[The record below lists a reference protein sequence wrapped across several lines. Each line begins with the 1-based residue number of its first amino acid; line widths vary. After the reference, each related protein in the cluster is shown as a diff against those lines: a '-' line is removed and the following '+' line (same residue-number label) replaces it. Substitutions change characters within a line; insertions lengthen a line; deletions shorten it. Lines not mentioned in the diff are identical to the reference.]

1 MYDSCTFVKM
11 TPSGCSYQGLFLG
24 PQFWPT
30 GVCVCA
36 PVWCVSFVTMAL
48 RCVLQLGVLT
58 PELLS
63 SEWPSPGPMNFK
75 VDFPSL

>member
-1 MYDSCTFVKM
+1 MVAATKVYFLVLS
-11 TPSGCSYQGLFLG
+11 SGLL
-24 PQFWPT
+24 
-30 GVCVCA
+30 VCVSVLQCG
-36 PVWCVSFVTMAL
+36 VSFVTMAL